1 MEKWVR
7 KTHTQGENQSLT
19 TRDQRLERIWVRGS
33 GYLGW
38 GGGQNEGE
46 TKVENE
52 IGAKRKNA
60 RVLQDVDKNAMS
72 KKRSKFEGEAV
83 KMGQLLAKHM

>member
-1 MEKWVR
+1 MEAD
-7 KTHTQGENQSLT
+7 T
-19 TRDQRLERIWVRGS
+19 S
-33 GYLGW
+33 GGR
-38 GGGQNEGE
+38 GGQNEGE